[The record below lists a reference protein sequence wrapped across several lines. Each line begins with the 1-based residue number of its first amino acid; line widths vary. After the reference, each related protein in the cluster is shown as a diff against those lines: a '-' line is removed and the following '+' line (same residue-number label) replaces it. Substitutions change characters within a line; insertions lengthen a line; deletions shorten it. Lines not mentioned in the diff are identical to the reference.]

1 MRLNDIIGRVKEKA
15 GIKSLNEM
23 QRAMAADTSRDTVLL
38 APTGSGKTLAFTIS
52 ALAGATPPTGKVQIV
67 VVAPSR
73 ELVTQIAEVIRPIA
87 IPLRTVAFYGG
98 HSMADETRSLS
109 TIPDIIVATPG
120 RLLDHL
126 NRSNLD
132 LKGVETLVLDEYD
145 KSLELGFH
153 DEMKRISK
161 RMGRIGRIILTS
173 ATPLKAMPD
182 FLHFDKH
189 PTIIDYTELIDNPS
203 GRTDIVEVPSPTK
216 DKLYTLLD
224 LAAGFPMGSR
234 AIIFVNHRE
243 SAERIH
249 DAMKK
254 AGFPAGL
261 YHGGLDQQQRELAV
275 ELLNNG
281 TTPLLVATDLAS
293 RGLDI
298 AGVEQVVHYHLPPT
312 PENWTHRNGR
322 TARQNATGTVYTI
335 TAEGENI
342 PDYVKCQ
349 RMFRPKERVGQPR
362 QSNVATLYFN
372 GGKKE
377 KISRGDIVGFLMQKG
392 GLAPEE
398 VTHITVKDH
407 HSLAAVPAAKV
418 RETLDAISPH
428 RIKGQRLRISQI
440 EG

>member
-1 MRLNDIIGRVKEKA
+1 MRLNDIIGRVKEKT

-23 QRAMAADTSRDTVLL
+23 QCEMAADKSRSTVLL
-38 APTGSGKTLAFTIS
+38 APTGSGKTLAFAIS
-52 ALAGATPPTGKVQIV
+52 ALSEATPPTGKTQIV
-67 VVAPSR
+67 ILAPSR

-87 IPLRTVAFYGG
+87 LPLKTVAFYGG
-98 HSMADETRSLS
+98 HSMLDETKSLS
-109 TIPDIIVATPG
+109 TIPDVIVATPG

-126 NRSNLD
+126 NRSNLNID
-132 LKGVETLVLDEYD
+132 SVAALVLDEYD

-153 DEMKRISK
+153 DEMKRICK
-161 RMGRIGRIILTS
+161 RMGSIGRIILTS
-173 ATPLKAMPD
+173 ATPLTALPD

-189 PTIIDYTELIDNPS
+189 PTIIDYTERIDKPS
-203 GRTDIVEVPSPTK
+203 GRMDIVEVPSPAK
-216 DKLYTLLD
+216 DKLDTLLD
-224 LAAGFPMGSR
+224 LTAAFPAGSR
-234 AIIFVNHRE
+234 TIIFANHRE

-249 DAMKK
+249 DALKK

-281 TTPLLVATDLAS
+281 TTPLLAATDLAS

-322 TARQNATGTVYTI
+322 TARQNATGTVYAI
-335 TAEGENI
+335 ISEGENI

-349 RMFRPKERVGQPR
+349 RIYRPKERICPPQ
-362 QSNVATLYFN
+362 QSPVATLYFN

-377 KISRGDIVGFLMQKG
+377 KISRGDIAGFLMHKG
-392 GLAPEE
+392 GLASEE
-398 VTHITVKDH
+398 ITHITVKDH
-407 HSLAAVPAAKV
+407 HSLAAIPSSKV
-418 RETLDAISPH
+418 KETLDAIATH

-440 EG
+440 T